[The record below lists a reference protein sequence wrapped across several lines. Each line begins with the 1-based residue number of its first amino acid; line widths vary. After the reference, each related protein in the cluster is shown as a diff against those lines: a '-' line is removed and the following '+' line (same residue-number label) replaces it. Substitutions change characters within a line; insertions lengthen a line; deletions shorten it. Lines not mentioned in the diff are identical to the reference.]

1 MRILIIYI
9 TLIVTAGLSAPI
21 LVEAGEIYDL
31 EIQIGEREKEI
42 QDLQEKAQEYKGVIN
57 QSQEEAKTLSNAVVN
72 FNNQIDE
79 VENSITIKQTEISA
93 LTLNIRR
100 VGLEIQAKEESIK
113 RTKQY
118 ISALLREVYAG
129 DDRGIVELILKYD
142 NFSEFFNQVEY
153 RNLLQEDLKIRLE
166 EIVGLKLKLEADK
179 KDLDAKK
186 EELTELKRGLEDKNA
201 ILSYQKEQKQG
212 LLRDTRNTEWRYK
225 NLLKETEDRE
235 FNIRQEIFELEEQ
248 LRRTLDPSSIPR
260 AAPGVLAWP
269 TEGLLTQEYGCLETK
284 FARGAYPACNGGA
297 GGFHNAIDIASGL
310 GTPIV
315 AARNGTVRAINN
327 SPFAYGKWVAIEHDN
342 GLVTV
347 YTHLSLR
354 SVTAG
359 QNIKRGELVGYMG
372 KTGFTTGPH
381 IHFMV
386 YVPNTFSTKPSKY
399 TYGGILPIGLPL
411 NPLDYLP

>member
-1 MRILIIYI
+1 MHIILSILILTTSIF
-9 TLIVTAGLSAPI
+9 AGLPSMVLAT
-21 LVEAGEIYDL
+21 EGEIDDL
-31 EIQIGEREKEI
+31 KIQIGEREKEI

-57 QSQEEAKTLSNAVVN
+57 QSLEEAKTLSNAVVN
-72 FNNQIDE
+72 FNNQIGE

-166 EIVGLKLKLEADK
+166 EVVRLKLKLEADK
-179 KDLDAKK
+179 VDLDAKK

-225 NLLKETEDRE
+225 NLLHETEDRE
-235 FNIRQEIFELEEQ
+235 LEIRREIFELEDQ
-248 LRRTLDPSSIPR
+248 LRRTLDPSLVP
-260 AAPGVLAWP
+260 AALAGVLSWP
-269 TEGLLTQEYGCLETK
+269 AEGLLTQGYGCLTSS
-284 FARGAYPACNGGA
+284 FARRAYPACDEGS
-297 GGFHNAIDIASGL
+297 GGFHNGVDVAAVL
-310 GTPIV
+310 GTTIK
-315 AARNGTVRAINN
+315 AARDGIVVARNN
-327 SPFAYGKWVAIEHDN
+327 SPYAYGKWIAIEHDN
-342 GLVTV
+342 GLVTI
-347 YTHLSLR
+347 YTHLSLQ
-354 SVTAG
+354 SVNVG
-359 QNIKRGELVGYMG
+359 QSVSMGELVGYMG
-372 KTGFTTGPH
+372 SSGFSTGSHT
-381 IHFMV
+381 HFMV
-386 YVPNTFSTKPSKY
+386 YAPGTFSTKPSRLA
-399 TYGGILPIGLPL
+399 GILPIGATL